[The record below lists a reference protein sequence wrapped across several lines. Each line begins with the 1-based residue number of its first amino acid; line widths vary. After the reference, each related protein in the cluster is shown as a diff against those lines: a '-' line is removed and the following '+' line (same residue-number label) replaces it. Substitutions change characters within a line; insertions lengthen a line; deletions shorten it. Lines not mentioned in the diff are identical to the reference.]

1 MSKTYRRNS
10 YKDENDSKSSKGK
23 RIAKRREEK
32 HDQIEEHMIAEIR
45 RPRPAFPRGR
55 NLGEGH
61 YHHMYGTAGGF

>member
-10 YKDENDSKSSKGK
+10 YKDENDTKGK
-23 RIAKRREEK
+23 RISKRREGT
-32 HDQIEEHMIAEIR
+32 HDEVEEHMSAEIR

-61 YHHMYGTAGGF
+61 YAHLFGTAGGF